1 MMLRPS
7 TIRYRAGTPYFS
19 SCASRKRDVGLWRQW
34 RLFFASR
41 FRRFALFGA
50 QRFFLAFQI
59 CFSALALRSNSVLLT
74 HTLVI
79 RGKRARRKQARSRK
93 PKSRIAFC
101 PALPLNSLFVLSRSE
116 NFAPTPKTLIGASA
130 LLIFVAAIFGALNVA
145 KVKTLRSAVTDTS
158 TTRAIAEQDRARK
171 EKELKAREAAIAA
184 EQAKLAERK
193 DNTGAAEGQLAQIL
207 KEKRQLE
214 AKLQDKEGEIL
225 ALQKQI
231 EEKQPTSAN
240 PGAPSVVELQAQLD
254 DARQQLDSGER
265 EKSLLSEKLQSVR
278 ERSSQ
283 LEDEKKRRAV
293 ARGKVGVR
301 GTILAVNQAYNF
313 VVLNLGGRNGV
324 EPHSEMLIVRDGS
337 FIEKRRISSVEPA
350 TAIGDI
356 ITSTLARGVQVQP
369 GDIVIYAG
377 TNS

>member
-1 MMLRPS
+1 M
-7 TIRYRAGTPYFS
+7 
-19 SCASRKRDVGLWRQW
+19 
-34 RLFFASR
+34 
-41 FRRFALFGA
+41 
-50 QRFFLAFQI
+50 
-59 CFSALALRSNSVLLT
+59 LLT

-79 RGKRARRKQARSRK
+79 RGKHAGGKQARSRK

-101 PALPLNSLFVLSRSE
+101 PALPLYNLFVLSLSQ

-145 KVKTLRSAVTDTS
+145 KVKTLRSAVTNTA

-184 EQAKLAERK
+184 EQAKLAQLAERK

-214 AKLQDKEGEIL
+214 AKLQDKEAEIL

-231 EEKQPTSAN
+231 EEKQPASAN

-337 FIEKRRISSVEPA
+337 FIGKIRISSVEPA
-350 TAIGDI
+350 SAIGDI

-369 GDIVIYAG
+369 GDTVIYAG